1 MIDHDERQNIVDK
14 INIAVASGARKRIAC
29 ETIGLE
35 IRTFQR
41 WFNGNEV
48 KGDLRPGAKRP
59 EPSNKLTELER
70 QAVIACCNT
79 HEFAHLAPN
88 QIVPKLADQGRY
100 LASESSFYRILKHV
114 NQLQHR
120 GSSKPRKT
128 VVKPTSYTATSPNQV
143 WSWDI
148 SYLPSGVIGLHYYLY
163 LFMDIFSRKIVGADV
178 YHSENGADAAEL
190 LQRSMW
196 SEKCVGQDLVLHS
209 DNGAPMKSFT
219 LREKMYDLGVVTSR
233 SRPRVSNDNPYSES
247 MFKTLKYCP
256 QWPSKGFSSLSEARA
271 WVDKFV
277 AWYNADHQHSGI
289 RYVTPN
295 QRHAGQD
302 KEILQKR
309 INLYELARKRNPARW
324 SGNTRNWNL
333 ITAVELNPEVK
344 RLAA

>member
-1 MIDHDERQNIVDK
+1 MIDHDERQKIVANI
-14 INIAVASGARKRIAC
+14 NTAVASGARKRRAC

-41 WFNGNEV
+41 WFNGKEI
-48 KGDLRPGAKRP
+48 KADLRPGAKRP
-59 EPSNKLTELER
+59 EPGNKLTELEK
-70 QAVIACCNT
+70 QAVIACCNSR
-79 HEFAHLAPN
+79 EFAHLPPN
-88 QIVPKLADQGRY
+88 QIVPKLADQGHY
-100 LASESSFYRILKHV
+100 LASESSFYRILKQE

-120 GSSKPRKT
+120 GRSKARKA
-128 VVKPTSYTATSPNQV
+128 VAKPTSYTATGSNQV

-148 SYLPSGVIGLHYYLY
+148 SYLPSGVIGRHYYLY
-163 LFMDIFSRKIVGADV
+163 LFMDIYSRKIVGADV
-178 YHSENGADAAEL
+178 YQSENATDAAEL

-196 SEKCVGQDLVLHS
+196 TEKCVGQNLVLHS

-256 QWPSKGFSSLSEARA
+256 QWPSKGFSNLIEARG

-277 AWYNADHQHSGI
+277 IWYNQDHQHSGI

-295 QRHAGQD
+295 QRHAGKD

-309 INLYELARKRNPARW
+309 KSLYELARNRNPARW
-324 SGNTRNWNL
+324 SGDTRNWNF
-333 ITAVELNPEVK
+333 IKAVELNPEVK
-344 RLAA
+344 KLAA